1 MVFRKNP
8 KYYSRFFRF
17 LVVSL
22 LFVIICLTE
31 SGSKSRRLLMRI
43 QMRNVSKRAHTEG
56 RDPFRLSS
64 VTMVLTD
71 DGAAQKFCSITS
83 GEILRR

>member
-1 MVFRKNP
+1 
-8 KYYSRFFRF
+8 
-17 LVVSL
+17 
-22 LFVIICLTE
+22 
-31 SGSKSRRLLMRI
+31 MRI